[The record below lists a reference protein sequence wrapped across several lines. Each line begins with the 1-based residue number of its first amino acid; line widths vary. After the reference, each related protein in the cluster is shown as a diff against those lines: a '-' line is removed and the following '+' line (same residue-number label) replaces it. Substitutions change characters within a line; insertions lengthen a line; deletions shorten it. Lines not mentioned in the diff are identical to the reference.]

1 MLDLSGLLGLTAS
14 SALPLL
20 AASWLPRTTLNG
32 CLSPH
37 LEIGNEGNAM
47 KAIIGILLLILVLLQ
62 WRLWVGDGGVQ
73 ELTQLEQELAA
84 QQAENEALQQRNQM
98 LENEILDLKNGVEA
112 VEERARS
119 DLGMIREGETFYMV
133 ID

>member
-1 MLDLSGLLGLTAS
+1 
-14 SALPLL
+14 
-20 AASWLPRTTLNG
+20 
-32 CLSPH
+32 
-37 LEIGNEGNAM
+37 M
-47 KAIIGILLLILVLLQ
+47 KAIMGILVLMLILLQ

-84 QQAENEALQQRNQM
+84 QKAENESLQQRNQM
-98 LENEILDLKNGVEA
+98 LESEILDLKNGQEA

-133 ID
+133 IE

>member
-1 MLDLSGLLGLTAS
+1 
-14 SALPLL
+14 
-20 AASWLPRTTLNG
+20 
-32 CLSPH
+32 
-37 LEIGNEGNAM
+37 M
-47 KAIIGILLLILVLLQ
+47 KAIIGILMLVLVLLQ

-84 QQAENEALQQRNQM
+84 QRAENEALQQRNQM
-98 LENEILDLKNGVEA
+98 LESEILDLKNGEEA

>member
-1 MLDLSGLLGLTAS
+1 MCWSESLLPAQVRTEQPSGCHD
-14 SALPLL
+14 PFQ
-20 AASWLPRTTLNG
+20 
-32 CLSPH
+32 
-37 LEIGNEGNAM
+37 EVGNEGLAM
-47 KAIIGILLLILVLLQ
+47 KAIIGILMLVLVLLQ

-84 QQAENEALQQRNQM
+84 QRAENEALQQRNQM
-98 LENEILDLKNGVEA
+98 LESEILDLKNGEEA

-119 DLGMIREGETFYMV
+119 DLGMIRDGETFYMV

>member
-1 MLDLSGLLGLTAS
+1 
-14 SALPLL
+14 
-20 AASWLPRTTLNG
+20 
-32 CLSPH
+32 
-37 LEIGNEGNAM
+37 M
-47 KAIIGILLLILVLLQ
+47 KAIIGVLLLILVLLQ

-84 QQAENEALQQRNQM
+84 QKAENEALQQRNQM
-98 LENEILDLKNGVEA
+98 LESEILDLKNGQEA

>member
-1 MLDLSGLLGLTAS
+1 
-14 SALPLL
+14 
-20 AASWLPRTTLNG
+20 
-32 CLSPH
+32 
-37 LEIGNEGNAM
+37 M
-47 KAIIGILLLILVLLQ
+47 KAIISILLLVLVLLQ

-84 QQAENEALQQRNQM
+84 QKAENEALQQRNQM
-98 LENEILDLKNGVEA
+98 LESEILDLKNGVEA

>member
-1 MLDLSGLLGLTAS
+1 
-14 SALPLL
+14 
-20 AASWLPRTTLNG
+20 
-32 CLSPH
+32 
-37 LEIGNEGNAM
+37 M
-47 KAIIGILLLILVLLQ
+47 KAIIGILMLVLVLLQ

-73 ELTQLEQELAA
+73 ELMQLEQELAA
-84 QQAENEALQQRNQM
+84 QRAENEALQQRNQM
-98 LENEILDLKNGVEA
+98 LESEILDLKNGEEA

>member
-1 MLDLSGLLGLTAS
+1 
-14 SALPLL
+14 
-20 AASWLPRTTLNG
+20 
-32 CLSPH
+32 
-37 LEIGNEGNAM
+37 M
-47 KAIIGILLLILVLLQ
+47 KAIIGILMLVLVLLQ

-84 QQAENEALQQRNQM
+84 QRAENEALQQRNQM
-98 LENEILDLKNGVEA
+98 LESEILDLKNGEEA

-119 DLGMIREGETFYMV
+119 DLGMIRDGETFYMV

>member
-1 MLDLSGLLGLTAS
+1 MLNRNHASQCTGPGSVLAIKSPADCKLLF
-14 SALPLL
+14 PE
-20 AASWLPRTTLNG
+20 N
-32 CLSPH
+32 
-37 LEIGNEGNAM
+37 GNEDSKM
-47 KAIIGILLLILVLLQ
+47 KAIISILLLVLVLLQ

-84 QQAENEALQQRNQM
+84 QKSENEALQQRNQM

>member
-1 MLDLSGLLGLTAS
+1 
-14 SALPLL
+14 
-20 AASWLPRTTLNG
+20 
-32 CLSPH
+32 
-37 LEIGNEGNAM
+37 M
-47 KAIIGILLLILVLLQ
+47 KAIIGILVLALVLLQ

-98 LENEILDLKNGVEA
+98 LESEILDLKNGVEA

>member
-1 MLDLSGLLGLTAS
+1 
-14 SALPLL
+14 
-20 AASWLPRTTLNG
+20 
-32 CLSPH
+32 
-37 LEIGNEGNAM
+37 M
-47 KAIIGILLLILVLLQ
+47 KAITGILLLILVLLQ

-84 QQAENEALQQRNQM
+84 QKLENEALQQRNQM
-98 LENEILDLKNGVEA
+98 LENEILDLKNGEEA